1 MRLYFLKMFKNV
13 FFWCFFFVVDDRDD
27 IMSIDNRYYDKLNKV
42 VYGNIID

>member
-13 FFWCFFFVVDDRDD
+13 FLVGFFVVDDRDD
-27 IMSIDNRYYDKLNKV
+27 IMSKDNRYYDKLNKV